1 MKNGYKM
8 MSTEN
13 LIRRIDA
20 IRNTGEVIAHT
31 LKEMIHE
38 AELKPG
44 QQLVQENIAKMF
56 GVSRVPVRDA
66 LQILINMGIAVNIP
80 RRGVIVR
87 PLSRKLLD
95 ELFEVRKV
103 LEGAAIRKSVHR
115 ATPELIELLKGLI
128 QEQTEA
134 LKINNV
140 RQNEKLDDKFHRAL
154 YEAIDNTTLND
165 LIFNNWERI
174 KQARCSS
181 TVDPKHGKQWI
192 VTSIE
197 RHKRVMEGLEK
208 KDESLAYQIIVENI
222 ESSRREITSSL
233 EEMGWI
239 ESNG

>member
-1 MKNGYKM
+1 MN
-8 MSTEN
+8 STES
-13 LIRRIDA
+13 LTRRIDA
-20 IRNTGEVIAHT
+20 IRSTGEVIAQS

-44 QQLVQENIAKMF
+44 QQLVQENIARMF

-66 LQILINMGIAVNIP
+66 LQILINMGIAVNVP

-95 ELFEVRKV
+95 ELFEIRKV
-103 LEGAAIRKSVHR
+103 LEGAAIRKAARR
-115 ATPELIELLKGLI
+115 ATPELVESLKELIRKQSG
-128 QEQTEA
+128 A
-134 LKINNV
+134 LKTV
-140 RQNEKLDDKFHRAL
+140 DVKRNEKLDDEFHRSLYRAIENDAL
-154 YEAIDNTTLND
+154 NE

-192 VTSIE
+192 STSIE
-197 RHKRVMEGLEK
+197 RHNKVMAALEK
-208 KDESLAYQIIVENI
+208 KDESVAYQIIVENI
-222 ESSRREITSSL
+222 ESSRREISASL

-239 ESNG
+239 ESNEHRK

>member
-1 MKNGYKM
+1 

-13 LIRRIDA
+13 LTGRIDA
-20 IRNTGEVIAHT
+20 IRNTGEVIAQT

-66 LQILINMGIAVNIP
+66 LQILISMGIVVNVP

-103 LEGAAIRKSVHR
+103 LEGAAIQKAVRR
-115 ATPELIELLKGLI
+115 ATPELIESLRELI
-128 QEQTEA
+128 RKQSEA
-134 LKINNV
+134 LKTV
-140 RQNEKLDDKFHRAL
+140 DVKSNEKLDDEFHRSL
-154 YEAIDNTTLND
+154 YRAIDNNALNE

-174 KQARCSS
+174 KQARSSS

-192 VTSIE
+192 SASIE
-197 RHKRVMEGLEK
+197 RHNKVLEALEK
-208 KDESLAYQIIVENI
+208 KDESKAYQIIVENI

-233 EEMGWI
+233 EDMGWI
-239 ESNG
+239 ESNEQTE

>member
-1 MKNGYKM
+1 MN
-8 MSTEN
+8 STEN

-20 IRNTGEVIAHT
+20 IRNTGEVIAQT
-31 LKEMIHE
+31 LKEMIYE
-38 AELKPG
+38 AELEPG

-66 LQILINMGIAVNIP
+66 LQILINTGIAVNIP

-103 LEGAAIRKSVHR
+103 LEGAAIQKAVRR
-115 ATPELIELLKGLI
+115 ATPELLESLRELIRK
-128 QEQTEA
+128 QSEA
-134 LKINNV
+134 LKTV
-140 RQNEKLDDKFHRAL
+140 DVKQNEKLDDEFHRSL
-154 YEAIDNTTLND
+154 YKAIDNNTLNE

-174 KQARCSS
+174 KQARSSS
-181 TVDPKHGKQWI
+181 TVDPKHGRQWI
-192 VTSIE
+192 SASIE
-197 RHKRVMEGLEK
+197 RHNKVLEALEK
-208 KDESLAYQIIVENI
+208 KDKSIADQIIVENI

-239 ESNG
+239 ESNEQTE

>member
-1 MKNGYKM
+1 MN
-8 MSTEN
+8 STEN

-20 IRNTGEVIAHT
+20 IRNTGEVIAQT
-31 LKEMIHE
+31 LKEMIYE
-38 AELKPG
+38 AELEPG

-103 LEGAAIRKSVHR
+103 LEGAAIQKAVRR
-115 ATPELIELLKGLI
+115 ATPELLESLRELIRK
-128 QEQTEA
+128 QSEA
-134 LKINNV
+134 LKTV
-140 RQNEKLDDKFHRAL
+140 DVKQNEKLDDEFHRSL
-154 YEAIDNTTLND
+154 YKAIDNNTLNE

-174 KQARCSS
+174 KQARSSS
-181 TVDPKHGKQWI
+181 TVDPKHGRQWI
-192 VTSIE
+192 SASIE
-197 RHKRVMEGLEK
+197 RHNKVLEALEK
-208 KDESLAYQIIVENI
+208 KDKSIADQIIVENI

-233 EEMGWI
+233 EDMGWI
-239 ESNG
+239 ESNEQTE

>member
-1 MKNGYKM
+1 
-8 MSTEN
+8 MSPEN
-13 LIRRIDA
+13 LTRRIDA
-20 IRNTGEVIAHT
+20 IRNTGEVIAQS

-66 LQILINMGIAVNIP
+66 LQILINMGIAVNVP

-103 LEGAAIRKSVHR
+103 LEGAAIKKAVHG

-128 QEQTEA
+128 QQQTEA
-134 LKINNV
+134 LKINDV
-140 RQNEKLDDKFHRAL
+140 RQNEKLDDEFHRGL
-154 YEAIDNTTLND
+154 YQSIDNHTLNE

-181 TVDPKHGKQWI
+181 TVDPKHGGQWI
-192 VTSIE
+192 SESIK
-197 RHKRVMEGLEK
+197 RHNNVVEALEK
-208 KDESLAYQIIVENI
+208 KDESMADRIIVENI
-222 ESSRREITSSL
+222 ESSRREIAASL

-239 ESNG
+239 E

>member
-1 MKNGYKM
+1 M
-8 MSTEN
+8 MSPEN
-13 LIRRIDA
+13 LTSRIDA
-20 IRNTGEVIAHT
+20 IRNTGEVIAQT

-38 AELKPG
+38 AEFEPG

-103 LEGAAIRKSVHR
+103 LEGAAIQKAVRR
-115 ATPELIELLKGLI
+115 ATPELIESLRGMI
-128 QEQTEA
+128 QRQSEA
-134 LKINNV
+134 LKAIDV
-140 RQNEKLDDKFHRAL
+140 KRNEKLDDEFHRVL
-154 YEAIDNTTLND
+154 YKSIDNSTLHE

-174 KQARCSS
+174 KQARSSS

-192 VTSIE
+192 SKSIE
-197 RHKRVMEGLEK
+197 RHNKVIQALKED
-208 KDESLAYQIIVENI
+208 DESIAYQVIVENI
-222 ESSRREITSSL
+222 ESSRQEITMSL

-239 ESNG
+239 ESNEEQGNP

>member
-1 MKNGYKM
+1 

-13 LIRRIDA
+13 LTSRIDA
-20 IRNTGEVIAHT
+20 IRNTGEVIAQT

-38 AELKPG
+38 AELEPG

-66 LQILINMGIAVNIP
+66 LQILINMGIAVSVP

-87 PLSRKLLD
+87 TLSRKLLD

-103 LEGAAIRKSVHR
+103 LEGAAIQKALRR
-115 ATPELIELLKGLI
+115 ATPELIESLSELI
-128 QEQTEA
+128 RKQSEA
-134 LKINNV
+134 LNTVDVK
-140 RQNEKLDDKFHRAL
+140 QNEKLDDEFHRTL
-154 YEAIDNTTLND
+154 YGAIDNNTMNE

-174 KQARCSS
+174 KQARSSS

-192 VTSIE
+192 SASIE
-197 RHKRVMEGLEK
+197 RHNKVKAALEK
-208 KDESLAYQIIVENI
+208 KDESVAYQIIVENI
-222 ESSRREITSSL
+222 ESSRQEITSSL

-239 ESNG
+239 ESNEQTE

>member
-1 MKNGYKM
+1 M
-8 MSTEN
+8 MSPEN
-13 LIRRIDA
+13 LTSRIDA
-20 IRNTGEVIAHT
+20 IRNTGEVIAQT

-44 QQLVQENIAKMF
+44 QQLVQENIARMF

-103 LEGAAIRKSVHR
+103 LEGAAIQKAVRR
-115 ATPELIELLKGLI
+115 ATPELIESLRGLI
-128 QEQTEA
+128 QGQSEA
-134 LKINNV
+134 LKAIDV
-140 RQNEKLDDKFHRAL
+140 KRNEKLDDEFHRVL
-154 YEAIDNTTLND
+154 YKSIDNSTLHE

-174 KQARCSS
+174 KQARSSS

-192 VTSIE
+192 SKSIE
-197 RHKRVMEGLEK
+197 RHNKVIQALK
-208 KDESLAYQIIVENI
+208 DDDESIAYQVIVENI
-222 ESSRREITSSL
+222 ESSRQEITMSL

-239 ESNG
+239 ESNEEQGNP

>member
-1 MKNGYKM
+1 M

-13 LIRRIDA
+13 LTSRIDA
-20 IRNTGEVIAHT
+20 IRNTGEVIAQT

-38 AELKPG
+38 AELEPG

-66 LQILINMGIAVNIP
+66 LQILINMGIAVSVP

-87 PLSRKLLD
+87 TLSRKLLD

-103 LEGAAIRKSVHR
+103 LEGAAIQKALRR
-115 ATPELIELLKGLI
+115 ATPELIESLSELI
-128 QEQTEA
+128 RKQSEA
-134 LKINNV
+134 LNTVDVK
-140 RQNEKLDDKFHRAL
+140 QNEKLDDEFHRTL
-154 YEAIDNTTLND
+154 YGAIDNNTMNE

-174 KQARCSS
+174 KQARSSS

-192 VTSIE
+192 SASIE
-197 RHKRVMEGLEK
+197 RHNKVKAALEK
-208 KDESLAYQIIVENI
+208 KDESVAYQIIVENI
-222 ESSRREITSSL
+222 ESSRQEITSSL

-239 ESNG
+239 ESNEQTE

>member
-1 MKNGYKM
+1 MN
-8 MSTEN
+8 STEN
-13 LIRRIDA
+13 LTRRIDA
-20 IRNTGEVIAHT
+20 IRNTGEVIAQT
-31 LKEMIHE
+31 LKEMIYE
-38 AELKPG
+38 AELEPG

-103 LEGAAIRKSVHR
+103 LEGAAIQKAVRR
-115 ATPELIELLKGLI
+115 ATPELLESLRELIRK
-128 QEQTEA
+128 QSEA
-134 LKINNV
+134 LKTV
-140 RQNEKLDDKFHRAL
+140 DVKQNEKLDDEFHRSL
-154 YEAIDNTTLND
+154 YKAIDNNTLNE

-174 KQARCSS
+174 KQARSSS
-181 TVDPKHGKQWI
+181 TVDPKHGRQWI
-192 VTSIE
+192 SASIE
-197 RHKRVMEGLEK
+197 RHNKVLEALEK
-208 KDESLAYQIIVENI
+208 KDKSIADQIIVENI

-239 ESNG
+239 ESNEQTE